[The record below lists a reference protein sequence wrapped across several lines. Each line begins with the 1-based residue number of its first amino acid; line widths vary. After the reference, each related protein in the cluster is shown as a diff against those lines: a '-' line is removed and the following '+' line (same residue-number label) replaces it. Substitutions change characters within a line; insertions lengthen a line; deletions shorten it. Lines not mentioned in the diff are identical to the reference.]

1 MTIIDWNK
9 RPPKKVMWYFPIIPF
24 LKRLFAN
31 EKIVERMRWQAEK
44 RVNDGKLRHPA
55 DGSQWRA
62 INSRY
67 KTFKRE
73 IRK

>member
-1 MTIIDWNK
+1 
-9 RPPKKVMWYFPIIPF
+9 
-24 LKRLFAN
+24 
-31 EKIVERMRWQAEK
+31 MRWHDEK

-67 KTFKRE
+67 KGFKM
-73 IRK
+73 K

>member
-1 MTIIDWNK
+1 MTIAEKNK
-9 RPPKKVMWYFPIIPF
+9 RPPKKIVWYFPTIPR
-24 LKRLFAN
+24 LKRLFVNKKTA
-31 EKIVERMRWQAEK
+31 ELMRWHDEK

-67 KTFKRE
+67 KGF
-73 IRK
+73 